1 MNPEHAWVGS
11 SWVLRKPKM
20 NPAHEAGLATNP
32 ACAWVRH
39 KPKQF
44 CERDAVSPVFCVPV
58 FSGSTTLRP
67 KATPPFSSPSFLV
80 ALASSPSFPPF
91 QNLSVLV
98 AVETILLGGT
108 FWPLPELTV
117 SPLAS
122 NETSEATWTDTRK
135 LQEIMNLNLNFR
147 FTNLRSKVSPKQK
160 MEEEFKKPLPS
171 DLDLCLTPTFI
182 AKEVTDGRHPD
193 TPSGVTACL
202 DSGFGAKLKGG
213 FYVDPEAKLLFLELF
228 V

>member
-1 MNPEHAWVGS
+1 MSCNGCS
-11 SWVLRKPKM
+11 VLRKGCS
-20 NPAHEAGLATNP
+20 ES
-32 ACAWVRH
+32 CI
-39 KPKQF
+39 
-44 CERDAVSPVFCVPV
+44 
-58 FSGSTTLRP
+58 LRP
-67 KATPPFSSPSFLV
+67 YLQWIDSAEAQGHATVFVAKFFGHFGLISFISVVPESQRPALFQSLLFEACRRMVNLV
-80 ALASSPSFPPF
+80 NGAVGLLWTGNWHVC
-91 QNLSVLV
+91 QV

-108 FWPLPELTV
+108 LWPLSELTV

-122 NETSEATWTDTRK
+122 DETLEATWTDTRK
-135 LQEIMNLNLNFR
+135 LQETMNLNSNFR
-147 FTNLRSKVSPKQK
+147 FTNSRSKVSPKRK
-160 MEEEFKKPLPS
+160 MEEEFKKPPPS
-171 DLDLCLTPTFI
+171 DLDLCLTPTFT